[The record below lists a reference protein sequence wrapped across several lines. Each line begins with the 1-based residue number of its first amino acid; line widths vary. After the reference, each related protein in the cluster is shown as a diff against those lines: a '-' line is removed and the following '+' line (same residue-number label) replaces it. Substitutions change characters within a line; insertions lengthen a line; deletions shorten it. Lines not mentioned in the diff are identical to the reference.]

1 MIGDLRELLK
11 KYSLIE
17 ITNENA
23 YDKTYGTIEE
33 LVGYYF

>member
-23 YDKTYGTIEE
+23 YDKIFGTIEE